1 MGLNIINLL
10 LIGALQ
16 RTVSVC
22 GMILQIV
29 NTADVVEYDNMFF
42 LK

>member
-1 MGLNIINLL
+1 MGLNIINIL

-16 RTVSVC
+16 RTITVC

-29 NTADVVEYDNMFF
+29 NIADVAEYDDVFF